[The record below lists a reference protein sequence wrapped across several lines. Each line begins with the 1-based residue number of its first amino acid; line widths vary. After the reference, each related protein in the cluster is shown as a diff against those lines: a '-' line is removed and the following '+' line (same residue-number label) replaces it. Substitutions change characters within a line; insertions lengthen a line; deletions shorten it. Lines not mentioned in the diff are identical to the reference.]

1 MDDIVFARALHV
13 LSLIHWIGGVA
24 FVTLIAL
31 PLAAS
36 RGGADGLALFNA
48 IERRFAAQVR
58 VSIPLAGAS
67 GLWMTYRLD
76 LWSRFADPSF
86 WWMSAMAGLWLVFMG
101 VVFVVEPLFHD
112 AFERRARADQALALR
127 RLTRAHRVLL
137 LAAALTAFGAVAG
150 AQGVNLF
157 ARG

>member
-13 LSLIHWIGGVA
+13 LSLMHWIGGVA
-24 FVTLIAL
+24 FVTLVAL

-36 RGGADGLALFNA
+36 RGGAEGLALFNA

-67 GLWMTYRLD
+67 GLWMTYRMD

-101 VVFVVEPLFHD
+101 AVFVVEPLFHD
-112 AFERRARADQALALR
+112 AFERRAAADPPLALR
-127 RLTRAHRVLL
+127 RLKRAHRVLL
-137 LAAALTAFGAVAG
+137 LAAAVTACGAVAG
-150 AQGVNLF
+150 AHGVNLF
-157 ARG
+157 AE